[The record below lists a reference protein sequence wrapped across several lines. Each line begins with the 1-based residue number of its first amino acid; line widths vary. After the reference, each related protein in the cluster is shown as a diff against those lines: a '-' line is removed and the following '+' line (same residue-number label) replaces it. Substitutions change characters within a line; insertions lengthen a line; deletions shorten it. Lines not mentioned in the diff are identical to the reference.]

1 MVVTV
6 DMKHLAAICFALWA
20 CAFPVMSR
28 TLNEDSVAA
37 THEQWMTKFGRSYAN
52 EAEKAKRFKIF
63 MENLLYIENFNNAGN
78 QSYKMGL
85 NKFSDLTKEEF
96 LAFYTRPFKVS
107 NQTNSSKMTSFKQLD
122 VSDVP
127 ESMDWIEKGAVTP
140 IKNQQSCG
148 SCWAFA
154 TVAAVE
160 GIVQITTGDLIPLSE
175 QQLLDCT
182 TENNG
187 CKGGL
192 MDNGFE
198 YIKENNGIASETDY
212 PYLGDS
218 TGKCYSNKA
227 AKHAAH
233 ITDYVVVKGED
244 QLLQAVAKQP
254 VAIRV
259 AAGDHFHQYGNGI
272 FSGPCGSKLNHEVTV
287 VGYGTSEDGTKYW
300 LMKNSW
306 GEDWGEKGYIRMK
319 MNVGDEGL
327 CGIAT
332 HASYPTINA

>member
-20 CAFPVMSR
+20 RAFPVMSR

-37 THEQWMTKFGRSYAN
+37 THEQWITKFGRSYAN

-78 QSYKMGL
+78 QSYKMGS
-85 NKFSDLTKEEF
+85 NKFSDLT
-96 LAFYTRPFKVS
+96 
-107 NQTNSSKMTSFKQLD
+107 N
-122 VSDVP
+122 
-127 ESMDWIEKGAVTP
+127 
-140 IKNQQSCG
+140 
-148 SCWAFA
+148 
-154 TVAAVE
+154 
-160 GIVQITTGDLIPLSE
+160 
-175 QQLLDCT
+175 
-182 TENNG
+182 
-187 CKGGL
+187 
-192 MDNGFE
+192 
-198 YIKENNGIASETDY
+198 
-212 PYLGDS
+212 
-218 TGKCYSNKA
+218 TGKCDRNKA
-227 AKHAAH
+227 AKHAAQ
-233 ITDYVVVKGED
+233 ITGYVVVKGED

-259 AAGDHFHQYGNGI
+259 AAGDYFHQYEDGI
-272 FSGPCGSKLNHEVTV
+272 FSGPCESELNHEVTV